1 MNKIVNISIFNKSL
15 KPSGLGIY
23 SLIFVLL
30 FISSCKGPDDE
41 ADDNFNRSQMLNDIG
56 TNIII
61 PAFNQLSNNADSLL
75 IISDQFIE
83 NPNEN
88 TLIILQNHWKK
99 TAEIMV
105 QTGIYSFGPSEGLYG
120 TLREN
125 IGTFPPNTS
134 LIESFIENKDTGL
147 QNFNRDT
154 RGLFAVE
161 YLIFDLENNANRIIQ
176 NFSNDG
182 RKSYLRAIIRDIASR
197 VKSVSNEWNSNYLAS
212 FISNSGSD
220 AGSSSAVLYNEWLKS
235 FESIKNFKL
244 GIPLGL
250 RPGQTKLEP
259 LNCEAAYSGHTL
271 VLMHYHIQGI
281 KNTFY
286 GSNDPNSISIGFDD
300 YLKNMPGGNDL
311 LIQINNA
318 FNNINNILTP
328 LLNERNMRLDLTNN
342 ISEPYK
348 NLHDELQKSTRY
360 VKSDMS
366 SLLGISITYSSG
378 DGD

>member
-1 MNKIVNISIFNKSL
+1 MNKIVSFKFFNKSL
-15 KPSGLGIY
+15 NSLGLGIC
-23 SLIFVLL
+23 SVL
-30 FISSCKGPDDE
+30 FISLFFSSCKGPEPDS
-41 ADDNFNRSQMLNDIG
+41 DDNFDRYLMLNDIG
-56 TNIII
+56 TNVII
-61 PAFNQLSNNADSLL
+61 PTFNQLKNSADSLL
-75 IISDQFIE
+75 TLTNQFTT
-83 NPNEN
+83 NPNEILLN
-88 TLIILQNHWKK
+88 QLQNQWKK
-99 TAEIMV
+99 TAQLMV

-161 YLIFDLENNANRIIQ
+161 YLLFDLESNSSKIIQ
-176 NFSNDG
+176 NFSKED
-182 RKSYLRAIIRDIASR
+182 RKSYLRAIVKDIATR
-197 VKSVSNEWNSNYLAS
+197 VKTVTDEWNGNYLYT
-212 FISNSGSD
+212 FVNNSGTD
-220 AGSSSAVLYNEWLKS
+220 AGSSTSVLYNEWLKS

-250 RPGQTKLEP
+250 RPGQTGLEP
-259 LNCEAAYSGHTL
+259 LKCEAAYSGYSIML
-271 VLMHYHIQGI
+271 LFYHIEGI

-286 GSNDPNSISIGFDD
+286 GSIDRNSPKIGFDD

-311 LIQINNA
+311 LSQINKA
-318 FNNINNILTP
+318 FDNIGAILNP
-328 LLNERNMRLDLTNN
+328 LLNDRNMRLDLMNN

>member
-1 MNKIVNISIFNKSL
+1 MNKIVSFKFFNKSL
-15 KPSGLGIY
+15 NTINLGIC
-23 SLIFVLL
+23 SIL
-30 FISSCKGPDDE
+30 FISLSFSSCKGPEPDS
-41 ADDNFNRSQMLNDIG
+41 DDNFDRYLMLNDIS
-56 TNIII
+56 TNVII
-61 PAFNQLSNNADSLL
+61 PTFNQLNNSADSLL
-75 IISDQFIE
+75 NLTNQFVAS
-83 NPNEN
+83 PNEILLN
-88 TLIILQNHWKK
+88 QLQNQWKN
-99 TAEIMV
+99 TAQLMV

-154 RGLFAVE
+154 RGLFAIE
-161 YLIFDLENNANRIIQ
+161 YLIFDLENNSSKIIQ
-176 NFSNDG
+176 NFSSEN
-182 RKSYLRAIIRDIASR
+182 RKSYLRAIVKDIANR
-197 VKSVSNEWNSNYLAS
+197 VKAVTDEWNGNYLYT
-212 FISNSGSD
+212 FVNNSGTD
-220 AGSSSAVLYNEWLKS
+220 AGSSTSVLYNEWLKS

-250 RPGQTKLEP
+250 RPGQTGLEP
-259 LNCEAAYSGHTL
+259 LKCEAAYSGYSL
-271 VLMHYHIQGI
+271 ILLFYHIEGI
-281 KNTFY
+281 KSTFY
-286 GSNDPNSISIGFDD
+286 GSFDRNSPKIGFDD
-300 YLKNMPGGNDL
+300 YLKNMPGGNEL
-311 LIQINNA
+311 LSQINKA
-318 FNNINNILTP
+318 FDNIGAILNP
-328 LLNERNMRLDLTNN
+328 LLNVRNMRLDLINN